1 MLKILHMPKAFFS
14 CFFEFGAAQFNAN
27 ADLLRGFPE

>member
-14 CFFEFGAAQFNAN
+14 CFFEFGAAQFSAN
-27 ADLLRGFPE
+27 GTVIF